1 MFETNA
7 TIELHH
13 TDAAGAV
20 FFADYFVIAHSA
32 YERFMSSIGFALDQ
46 ILSRFAFVLPIVHA
60 EADYRR
66 PLSLGDQLSIG
77 LGIEA
82 GNSAF
87 TASYYFKDVRG
98 EVVAVL
104 KTVHACVDKKTGKK
118 RPLPPDLKDALTG
131 MDGA

>member
-32 YERFMSSIGFALDQ
+32 YERYMESIGFALDQ
-46 ILSRFAFVLPIVHA
+46 ILTSSAFRLPIVHA

-66 PLSLGDQLSIG
+66 PVSLGGQLSI
-77 LGIEA
+77 LLRVDP

-87 TASYYFKDVRG
+87 TASYDFKDARG
-98 EVVAVL
+98 EVVAIL
-104 KTVHACVDKKTGKK
+104 KTVHVCVDKKTGEK
-118 RPLPPDLKDALTG
+118 RPLPQDLREAFLEITS
-131 MDGA
+131 